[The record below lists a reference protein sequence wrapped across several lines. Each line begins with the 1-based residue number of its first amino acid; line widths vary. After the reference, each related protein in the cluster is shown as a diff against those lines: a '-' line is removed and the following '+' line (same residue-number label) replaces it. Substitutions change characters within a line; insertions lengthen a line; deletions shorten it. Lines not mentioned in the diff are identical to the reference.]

1 MSFTN
6 YKIYRIQDGKFCL
19 ELKINS
25 KNEND
30 FKCSLEFEKE
40 IKIDGLPPILLQS
53 HCLCENNENNIT
65 TTNVSIHSEL
75 LDFDEIKDPFMSH
88 ANSFDDEEEDGEN
101 VTEESEVSENLEERT
116 EIDEKV
122 EEEVVEEKVEEEV
135 VEEKVEEVVEEKV
148 EEKVEVEVEEKT
160 EEVVEEEKVA
170 KVEEKVVEEKVVKE
184 VSHNDINDILIN
196 FNETMKHI
204 IVKLDNLDKL
214 NQPKDMWEQHTTE
227 SGYIYWWNNI
237 TEESR
242 WTNPFEDE
250 SKPQPPSSPKKEQK
264 PLPPPRSPSPIISEP
279 ELLIMEENLSP
290 IIERKPHH
298 PPPPPRSPSPIISE
312 TEPLIMENR
321 PPIIERKPHP
331 PPQPFDANK
340 SKLIAK
346 INQIQNNYINCEDI
360 DKKVIPLIIEHMRI
374 IEPTNISG
382 KEKKNI
388 VLGSIETIFTQNNVE
403 NKDVLLYLC
412 SQLIDTFI
420 AFDKHKINI
429 EEKLSPLSCLGC

>member
-88 ANSFDDEEEDGEN
+88 AVSFEDEEEEDGEN

-116 EIDEKV
+116 EVEEKVEDEVVKEKV
-122 EEEVVEEKVEEEV
+122 EEEVVEEVVEEKTEEV
-135 VEEKVEEVVEEKV
+135 VEEKTE
-148 EEKVEVEVEEKT
+148 EVEVEEKT
-160 EEVVEEEKVA
+160 EEVVE
-170 KVEEKVVEEKVVKE
+170 E

-250 SKPQPPSSPKKEQK
+250 SKPQPPPSPKKEQK
-264 PLPPPRSPSPIISEP
+264 PLPPPRSPEPLITRSP
-279 ELLIMEENLSP
+279 SP

-298 PPPPPRSPSPIISE
+298 PPPRSPSPIISE

-340 SKLIAK
+340 SKLFAK
-346 INQIQNNYINCEDI
+346 INQIQNNYINCDDI

>member
-88 ANSFDDEEEDGEN
+88 AVSFEDEEEEDGEN

-116 EIDEKV
+116 EIEDKEEK
-122 EEEVVEEKVEEEV
+122 VVEEKVEEEV
-135 VEEKVEEVVEEKV
+135 VEEKVEEVVVEEKV
-148 EEKVEVEVEEKT
+148 EEVVEEKTEEVEVEEKT
-160 EEVVEEEKVA
+160 EEVVEE
-170 KVEEKVVEEKVVKE
+170 VVEEVP
-184 VSHNDINDILIN
+184 HNDINDILIN

-250 SKPQPPSSPKKEQK
+250 SKPQPPPSPKKEQK
-264 PLPPPRSPSPIISEP
+264 PLPPPRSPSPIISETEP
-279 ELLIMEENLSP
+279 LIMENLSP

-298 PPPPPRSPSPIISE
+298 PPPQSPSPIISE

-388 VLGSIETIFTQNNVE
+388 VLGSIETIFAQNNVE